1 MGLTGT
7 SGQNVS
13 AAWEAYVSTDP
24 VDNIFPRHMIL
35 EQMRENG
42 SFEEQHGTVI
52 RSNIEW
58 AQNPNVKWM
67 SELDTLIVSRPDT
80 FDNCEYSWK
89 FIGCDVPMTDFERG
103 ITEGGAKK
111 YDLEAR
117 KIENMKNSVEDS
129 INVAMFGDGT
139 SFSSKSVGGLQLL
152 VSNTPTT
159 GTVGLI
165 NRATYSFFR
174 NQVKDATKTTTKYD
188 NLLTSMDNVY
198 NSCSN
203 GVGSQNP
210 TYAIGTQTN
219 FEGYHAS
226 VVSIERLDRTG
237 KDDKGIRGFKGQNI
251 MFKDIP
257 FTYDPACPS
266 GNIYILNNR
275 NLYFIYMQ
283 WMKGEDA
290 IRPVDA
296 FYDVFKVLTIG
307 NMVTDNPRRLGVV
320 INTES

>member
-1 MGLTGT
+1 MGLSGT
-7 SGQNVS
+7 SGQNVA
-13 AAWEAYVSTDP
+13 AAWEAYVNEDP
-24 VDNIFPRHMIL
+24 VDNVFPRHMIL

-52 RSNIEW
+52 RSNLEW

-67 SELDTLIVSRPDT
+67 SELETLTVARPDT

-103 ITEGGAKK
+103 ITAGGAKK
-111 YDLEAR
+111 FDLEAR

-139 SFSSKSVGGLQLL
+139 SFNSKSVGGLSLL
-152 VSNTPTT
+152 VSATPTT

-165 NRATYSFFR
+165 NRATYSFWR

-188 NLLTSMDNVY
+188 NLVMSMANVY

-219 FEGYHAS
+219 FEGYES
-226 VVSIERLDRTG
+226 TIVTIERISREG
-237 KDDKGIRGFKGQNI
+237 PQDKGIRGYKGQNI

-257 FTYDPACPS
+257 FVYDPACTAAS
-266 GNIYILNNR
+266 IYILNNR

-283 WMKGEDA
+283 WMKGEPA
-290 IRPVDA
+290 VRPADG
-296 FYDVFKVLTIG
+296 FWDVFKVLTIG
-307 NMVTDNPRRLGVV
+307 NMITDNARRLGVV